1 MRYSGD
7 SLLFALLI
15 SALCFN
21 VISEAFFFFFSVA
34 VDVCD
39 LEGSGLEV
47 FDFTLLEG
55 CDYEEEDLVS
65 AFLTL

>member
-1 MRYSGD
+1 MI
-7 SLLFALLI
+7 SLLLVFVIA
-15 SALCFN
+15 AFCFN

-34 VDVCD
+34 VEVCD

-47 FDFTLLEG
+47 LDFTLLEG
-55 CDYEEEDLVS
+55 CDSEEEDLVS